1 MKTQRLI
8 AYRCPECGTAVVGD
22 LNLFILGGQELNLNC
37 KECSAPGLN
46 AKLGKDSK
54 LYLTVPCLTC
64 PHPHHYCVETKTVF
78 SRDLFVLQCA
88 LTGLDLC
95 FIGEEHAVEDALEK
109 NRQELLALSDELAD
123 EEEAEEDAP
132 KEAKT
137 DEHPPLFDPVLTGQM
152 LYLIREFAQDGR
164 ISCSCGETHLDF
176 RLLPDGFLFTC
187 PKCRAAKVFPAMS
200 ESDRMRLE
208 ELTEIRLDGGENDK

>member
-1 MKTQRLI
+1 MKTERMI

-22 LNLFILGGQELNLNC
+22 LNLFILGGQELHLNC
-37 KECSAPGLN
+37 KECSTPGLE
-46 AKLGKDSK
+46 AKLSKDNK

-64 PHPHHYCVETKTVF
+64 PTPHRYCVDTKTVF

-95 FIGEEHAVEDALEK
+95 FIGEQTAVEEALEK
-109 NRQELLALSDELAD
+109 NREELLALSEEW
-123 EEEAEEDAP
+123 EEEATGEED
-132 KEAKT
+132 EAAEDDK
-137 DEHPPLFDPVLTGQM
+137 HPPLFDPVLTGQM
-152 LYLIREFAQDGR
+152 LYLVREFAEEGK

-187 PKCRAAKVFPAMS
+187 PKCHAAKVFPAMS

-208 ELTEIRLDGGENDK
+208 ELTEIRLESPEEQK